1 MLIAASRTQP
11 LSARIAILLAV
22 AALEAFAAY
31 CAAGLPD
38 VWQISPIG
46 EIAGRVANIG
56 FFTVLILAGLAWPK
70 RTAIRSAFRIES
82 AKARISPAVSA
93 SIIACLLSLLARAL
107 LAGGTSPFATA
118 ILSSASVALDL
129 ASVVALVVVAV
140 PWPFWSWLVRACPIE
155 SVSSAV
161 LSVIGLNAI
170 SVLRL
175 GSGNA
180 FLESLWQPLADATV
194 QLSYWMLT
202 FIERSAFIEPG
213 TRIIG
218 ARDFSVR
225 IFGPCSGYEGMLVVA
240 AFLTGYLWIF
250 RRSLKFPRILL
261 LVPIAMATVWLL
273 NSFRI
278 AMLVFIGA
286 NFSPAVALGG
296 FHSQFGWISL
306 LLVSLPIIIL
316 APRMKF
322 FAASANAS
330 TMTAGPLT
338 SKKDGDAN
346 AGTNPVLVFLAPFI
360 AMLAAQIL
368 INAAA
373 PHEQGLYPLKVFTI
387 AAALYLFRHA
397 YARIWSSPA
406 LSSILVGV
414 LAGALWIATDPG
426 SSNAANLESWISAT
440 PPLALTGWFIF
451 RAIGTIVMVPIAE
464 ELAFRGYL
472 YRVMISSRFETVDF
486 RSFGIVALIVSS
498 AFFGLMHERWLAGAL
513 AGALYALLMV
523 RRGRISDAIAAHMTT
538 NAVIFA
544 WAIAAGQWSL
554 L

>member
-1 MLIAASRTQP
+1 MLIAASRTQ
-11 LSARIAILLAV
+11 LISARIAILVAV
-22 AALEAFAAY
+22 AELEAFAAY

-46 EIAGRVANIG
+46 EVAGSVADMG
-56 FFTVLILAGLAWPK
+56 FFTILILASLAWPK
-70 RTAIRSAFRIES
+70 RTVIRSAFRIES
-82 AKARISPAVSA
+82 AKARISPQVSA

-107 LAGGTSPFATA
+107 IAGGTPPFAIA
-118 ILSSASVALDL
+118 VLSSASVALDL
-129 ASVVALVVVAV
+129 ASIVALILAAF
-140 PWPFWSWLVRACPIE
+140 PSTFWSRVMRACPIE
-155 SVSSAV
+155 AASAAI
-161 LSVIGLNAI
+161 LSIIGLNAI
-170 SVLRL
+170 SALRL
-175 GSGNA
+175 GSGSS
-180 FLESLWQPLADATV
+180 FLESLWRPLADATV

-213 TRIIG
+213 TRTIG

-225 IFGPCSGYEGMLVVA
+225 IFGPCSGYEGMIVVG

-261 LVPIAMATVWLL
+261 LVPIAMASVWLL

-286 NFSPAVALGG
+286 NLSPAVALGG

-306 LLVSLPIIIL
+306 LLVSLPLIIL
-316 APRMKF
+316 APRMNF

-330 TMTAGPLT
+330 ALTAGPWA
-338 SKKDGDAN
+338 SKRDGDAN

-373 PHEQGLYPLKVFTI
+373 PHEQGLYPLKVFAI

-397 YARIWSSPA
+397 YARIRSSPA
-406 LSSILVGV
+406 LSSILLGV

-426 SSNAANLESWISAT
+426 SSDAANFVNWISAT
-440 PPLALTGWFIF
+440 PPLALTGWLAF

-486 RSFGIVALIVSS
+486 RSFGFVALIVSS
-498 AFFGLMHERWLAGAL
+498 AFFGLMHERWLAGVL

-523 RRGRISDAIAAHMTT
+523 RHGRISDAIAAHMTT